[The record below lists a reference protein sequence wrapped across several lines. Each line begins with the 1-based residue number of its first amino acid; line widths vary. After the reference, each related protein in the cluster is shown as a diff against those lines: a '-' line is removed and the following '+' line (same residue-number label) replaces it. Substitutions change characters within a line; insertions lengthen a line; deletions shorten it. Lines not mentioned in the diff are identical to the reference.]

1 METISLKKLASFLP
15 YPIWAIKFV
24 QGPSCMGPDA
34 TVIEEVQSVRFIAL
48 TSPANFVHQLKIYHP
63 LRIGRLICFRPEGLA
78 QLNSLSSRC
87 VKP

>member
-1 METISLKKLASFLP
+1 METISLKKSASFLP

-48 TSPANFVHQLKIYHP
+48 TSPANFVYQL
-63 LRIGRLICFRPEGLA
+63 
-78 QLNSLSSRC
+78 
-87 VKP
+87 